1 MLLLL
6 YAEALVTYLF
16 LPTFSFFLSHL
27 LCTSST
33 TPPSSLPPST
43 LLFYSSLYPLYPL
56 YLPFLI
62 FVFFSIPEQIEGEK
76 G

>member
-27 LCTSST
+27 LRTSSS
-33 TPPSSLPPST
+33 TPPPSLPPST
-43 LLFYSSLYPLYPL
+43 LLFYSSLYPL

-76 G
+76 R

>member
-27 LCTSST
+27 LRTSST
-33 TPPSSLPPST
+33 TPPPSLPPST
-43 LLFYSSLYPLYPL
+43 LLFYSSLYPLYL
-56 YLPFLI
+56 LFLI
-62 FVFFSIPEQIEGEK
+62 FVFFSIPELIEGEK
-76 G
+76 R